1 MIDRASIS
9 VWWQNEMVREYTKL
23 ECGLFGALFA
33 TVAITFVII
42 LRSIVA

>member
-1 MIDRASIS
+1 MVDRARLS
-9 VWWQNEMVREYTKL
+9 VWWQTELEREHTKL

-42 LRSIVA
+42 LRFMVL